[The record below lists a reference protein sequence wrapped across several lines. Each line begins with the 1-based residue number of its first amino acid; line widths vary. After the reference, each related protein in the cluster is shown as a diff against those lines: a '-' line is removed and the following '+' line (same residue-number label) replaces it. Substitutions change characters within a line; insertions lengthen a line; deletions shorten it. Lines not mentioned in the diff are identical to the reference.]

1 MGLLENYSL
10 SHYGP
15 SSSTMVSKYRKWSF
29 NHDQSTLTGGKRKRS
44 RGRKDNNNML
54 LKSVLRHQQILHNNK
69 YFVVGKGGDDDDQR
83 TKNRPTTRRSP
94 LNTPLTPVNTDA
106 LRILH
111 ANMQARDNEILQM
124 LGNLDFRIGQAE
136 RDAEIAVAATT
147 HQSPTTLLASPILQD
162 GRRQL
167 SNAGSNANS
176 SSRSSSRTS
185 SSPNEAQGAVIAL
198 NNQLPLIFNQS
209 PAASSSVTTP
219 NADSTD
225 DAYGEANSIQT
236 SPDSNES
243 ILSPDDDHVR
253 DPTYNPN
260 NGIHSPIINHR
271 DDAAAIATRAAAA
284 ARPIPPQV
292 LAGQFRRAAIANQL
306 YPLQQQQQQ
315 QQPLPQ
321 PPVLAAVAAPAV
333 GAAPAPAP
341 RRRRPQRIR
350 ARPIPGHNFYDSHF
364 IRALPNT
371 TPAKRKSLLQ
381 AAIPNRKASVLKYYR
396 ENNYPIPAMM
406 NSPNPGYAPVIPGSP
421 ADSIE
426 DFEPPLR

>member
-29 NHDQSTLTGGKRKRS
+29 NHDQSTLKGGKRRRS
-44 RGRKDNNNML
+44 RGQQDNNNML

-83 TKNRPTTRRSP
+83 TKNRPTTRPSL

-106 LRILH
+106 LRILQ

-124 LGNLDFRIGQAE
+124 LGNLDFRIGQEE
-136 RDAEIAVAATT
+136 RDAEIVVAATT
-147 HQSPTTLLASPILQD
+147 HQSPTTLGSPPILQH
-162 GRRQL
+162 GPQQL

-185 SSPNEAQGAVIAL
+185 SSPNEAQRAVIAL
-198 NNQLPLIFNQS
+198 NNQSPLIFNQS
-209 PAASSSVTTP
+209 PAASSVTTP

-253 DPTYNPN
+253 VSTYNPN

-271 DDAAAIATRAAAA
+271 DDDAAIATRAAAA

-292 LAGQFRRAAIANQL
+292 LAGQF
-306 YPLQQQQQQ
+306 
-315 QQPLPQ
+315 
-321 PPVLAAVAAPAV
+321 
-333 GAAPAPAP
+333 
-341 RRRRPQRIR
+341 
-350 ARPIPGHNFYDSHF
+350 
-364 IRALPNT
+364 
-371 TPAKRKSLLQ
+371 
-381 AAIPNRKASVLKYYR
+381 
-396 ENNYPIPAMM
+396 
-406 NSPNPGYAPVIPGSP
+406 
-421 ADSIE
+421 
-426 DFEPPLR
+426 

>member
-1 MGLLENYSL
+1 
-10 SHYGP
+10 
-15 SSSTMVSKYRKWSF
+15 
-29 NHDQSTLTGGKRKRS
+29 
-44 RGRKDNNNML
+44 ML
-54 LKSVLRHQQILHNNK
+54 LKSVLRHQQILHNDE
-69 YFVVGKGGDDDDQR
+69 YFVVGKGGDDDDQGM
-83 TKNRPTTRRSP
+83 KNRPTTRRSP

-106 LRILH
+106 LRILQ

-136 RDAEIAVAATT
+136 RDAEIAVAAATT
-147 HQSPTTLLASPILQD
+147 HQSPTTLLASPPPILVQH
-162 GRRQL
+162 GPQQL

-176 SSRSSSRTS
+176 SSRSSSRTN
-185 SSPNEAQGAVIAL
+185 SSPNEAQRAVIAL
-198 NNQLPLIFNQS
+198 NNQSPLIFNQS

-219 NADSTD
+219 NGDSTD

-253 DPTYNPN
+253 DPTYDPN

-284 ARPIPPQV
+284 QPIPPQV

-315 QQPLPQ
+315 QPLPQ
-321 PPVLAAVAAPAV
+321 LGAAAAAAV

-341 RRRRPQRIR
+341 QRRRPQRIR

-364 IRALPNT
+364 IRALPNI

-381 AAIPNRKASVLKYYR
+381 AAIPHRKASVLKYYR

-406 NSPNPGYAPVIPGSP
+406 NSPKPAYAPVISGSP

-426 DFEPPLR
+426 DFEPPLRRIRRGQQPAAAPTAPPIPFPQIPNVDDVDDLSPLPPTPP